1 MREIIEQLWLQ
12 GGWVISNS
20 LLTVVWNSEI
30 VTELNWTEKRQD
42 QWKGEGL
49 IKRYDLKFHGHALM
63 CVTKLI
69 IKWYYC
75 YLPVAVI
82 IQEDLICI
90 LGILNDSMRDYY

>member
-1 MREIIEQLWLQ
+1 MTSRRLSYFQQ
-12 GGWVISNS
+12 FAYCGVKK
-20 LLTVVWNSEI
+20 WNSNW
-30 VTELNWTEKRQD
+30 TELNWTEKRQD